1 MPGTPILL
9 ARLRI
14 ISYNSAMQSDVN
26 NQLKDIVDPKR
37 VFDSPEARI
46 ASSYDASRKQHL
58 PDVIVKP
65 INAKEVSEV
74 IKVAYANT
82 IPVYTRGA
90 ASSVTG
96 SAVPIKGGIVLDT
109 SLMSR
114 IIEIN
119 PINLTA
125 TVEPGVVVADF
136 QKEVEKQ
143 NLFYPPDPA
152 SAEFCTL
159 GGNIATGAGGLRCI
173 KYGTTRDYV
182 LGLEVVLADGRIIN
196 TGKGTLKRVSGYDL
210 TRLMVG
216 SEGTLGVFTRIH
228 LKLIPKP
235 QAQSTIAAFFKD
247 SEQAIRFSIDLL
259 GKRILPRALEYVD
272 ALSLKSVHKYKP
284 ELQVPPEAQAMILI
298 ELDGAPNDVDEQT
311 GETRKLLQEANPIMS
326 KRAISEIATESRL
339 FRGEKEADYLWSIR
353 KSISAALFS
362 ITAQK
367 VSEDICVPRDA
378 ISNVLKDIK
387 EVEISS
393 GIPIATFGH
402 LGDGN
407 FHVNFLVS
415 SKEHENKIP
424 SALNRLFTMTI
435 ELGGTLSGEHG
446 IGLTKAKYFPLE
458 WGPDEIAIF
467 KSIKQLFDPKNILNP
482 GKIFG

>member
-1 MPGTPILL
+1 MKQGI
-9 ARLRI
+9 
-14 ISYNSAMQSDVN
+14 Y
-26 NQLKDIVDPKR
+26 NQLKDIIDPKR

-58 PDVIVKP
+58 PDVIVNP
-65 INAKEVSEV
+65 INTKEISEV
-74 IKVAYANT
+74 LKLAYANG

-96 SAVPIKGGIVLDT
+96 SAVPIKGGIVLDS
-109 SLMSR
+109 SLMNR

-125 TVEPGVVVADF
+125 TVEPGVIVADF
-136 QKEVEKQ
+136 QTEVEKL

-216 SEGTLGVFTRIH
+216 SEGTLGVFTRIN
-228 LKLIPKP
+228 LKLIPRP
-235 QAQSTIAAFFKD
+235 QAQSTIAAFFAD

-259 GKRILPRALEYVD
+259 NKGILPRALEYMD
-272 ALSLKSVHKYKP
+272 ATSLKSVAKYKP
-284 ELQVPPEAQAMILI
+284 ELQVPSDAQAMLLI
-298 ELDGAPNDVDEQT
+298 ELDGAPNDVDEHT
-311 GETRKLLQEANPIMS
+311 GQVRKLLHDAGPIMS
-326 KRAISEIATESRL
+326 KRAISE
-339 FRGEKEADYLWSIR
+339 KEAAYLWSIR
-353 KSISAALFS
+353 KSLSAALFS

-367 VSEDICVPRDA
+367 VSEDICVPRSA
-378 ISNVLKDIK
+378 ISDILKVIA
-387 EVEISS
+387 EIEASS

-407 FHVNFLVS
+407 FHVNFLIS
-415 SKEHENKIP
+415 SKEHENQLP
-424 SALNRLFTMTI
+424 SALNRLFTRTI
-435 ELGGTLSGEHG
+435 ELDGTLSGEHG

-458 WGPDEIAIF
+458 WGPDEMSIF
-467 KSIKQLFDPKNILNP
+467 KQVKQLFDPKNILNP

>member
-1 MPGTPILL
+1 VQQDI
-9 ARLRI
+9 
-14 ISYNSAMQSDVN
+14 Y
-26 NQLKDIVDPKR
+26 NQLKGIIDSKR
-37 VFDSPEARI
+37 LFDSPEARI

-65 INAKEVSEV
+65 ISTKEISEV
-74 IKVAYANT
+74 LKLAYANA
-82 IPVYTRGA
+82 IPAYTRGA

-109 SLMSR
+109 SLMNR

-125 TVEPGVVVADF
+125 TVEPGVIVADF
-136 QKEVEKQ
+136 QAEVEKQ

-152 SAEFCTL
+152 SAEFCTI
-159 GGNIATGAGGLRCI
+159 GGNVATGAGGLRCI

-216 SEGTLGVFTRIH
+216 SEGTLGVFTKIH

-235 QAQSTIAAFFKD
+235 RAQSTIAAFF
-247 SEQAIRFSIDLL
+247 SEPDKAIQFSIDLL
-259 GKRILPRALEYVD
+259 NKLILPRAMEYMD
-272 ALSLKSVHKYKP
+272 ALSLKSVAKYKP
-284 ELQVPPEAQAMILI
+284 ELQVPPDAQAMLLI

-311 GETRKLLQEANPIMS
+311 GETRKLLQEANPIMF
-326 KRAISEIATESRL
+326 KRAISD
-339 FRGEKEADYLWSIR
+339 KEADYLWSIR

-367 VSEDICVPRDA
+367 VSEDICVPRSA
-378 ISNVLKDIK
+378 ISDILR
-387 EVEISS
+387 VIAEIEASS

-407 FHVNFLVS
+407 FHVNFLIS
-415 SKEHENKIP
+415 SKEQENKLP
-424 SALNRLFTMTI
+424 SALNRLFTRTI

-467 KSIKQLFDPKNILNP
+467 KQVKQLFDQKNILNP